1 MFLPV
6 DEGRAGQ
13 LPQHRLHPAAD
24 VEPPVVPGTGVG
36 HGGEPRHCQANVG
49 LLLFKY
55 FSDIIFLLSCT
66 PGCPALTATLA

>member
-1 MFLPV
+1 MKINVLPV

-36 HGGEPRHCQANVG
+36 HGGEPRHCQG
-49 LLLFKY
+49 QCC
-55 FSDIIFLLSCT
+55 FS
-66 PGCPALTATLA
+66 AV